1 MGKMILGHMVRQQQ
15 YGQRPLPAAGEN
27 AKLNKIEAKQQLAQ
41 AISGSHQALA
51 TATTV
56 FPFTLFPDSVIVDRE
71 KFTVTHRI
79 FVRVAEVISIR
90 VEDILNVT
98 ADVGPFFGSL
108 KISTRFFDPDKPY
121 AVNYLWRS
129 DALKI
134 KRIMQG
140 YIIAIQRRI
149 DCTALSTPELAKLL
163 DELGRAEPFDEV

>member
-1 MGKMILGHMVRQQQ
+1 MGKMILGQMMRQQ
-15 YGQRPLPAAGEN
+15 YGQRPLPSTGKN
-27 AKLNKIEAKQQLAQ
+27 TKLDKIEAKQQLSK
-41 AISGSHQALA
+41 AISGSHDALV

-56 FPFTLFPDSVIVDRE
+56 FPFTFFPDSVIVDRE

-79 FVRVAEVISIR
+79 FVRVAEVTSIR

-140 YIIAIQRRI
+140 YIIAIQRGI